1 MNMNGK
7 NLSNPFSTGGGGPH
21 FEAHVQASFVAL
33 MLTGGF
39 APCLPCY
46 PITKIQL
53 QAKFAGYD
61 TDDLIVFVES
71 SDSGQEH
78 KMFGQIKHSISITE
92 KDKMFGEVIQAAWN
106 DFNNTSLF
114 TRNSDV
120 VALITGPLSATDI
133 GDVRTILEWARHSPN
148 AIEFFEK
155 VGLAN
160 FSSQSKQTKLQAF
173 RTNLC
178 NANNGNPASEEQ
190 FFDFLKH
197 FHLLGYDLDIKT
209 GVTLSLLHSLIGQ
222 YARENVHSL
231 WTQLVDEVQSANKN
245 AGSITVDSL
254 VPERKSIIYYKTTG

>member
-1 MNMNGK
+1 MNGK

-33 MLTGGF
+33 MLTSGF

-53 QAKFAGYD
+53 QAKFAEYG

-133 GDVRTILEWARHSPN
+133 GDVRTILEWQGTRQYCMNLSTPN
-148 AIEFFEK
+148 PGLLPWIAIQR
-155 VGLAN
+155 GRQYWIWCALGN
-160 FSSQSKQTKLQAF
+160 
-173 RTNLC
+173 RTDV
-178 NANNGNPASEEQ
+178 
-190 FFDFLKH
+190 F
-197 FHLLGYDLDIKT
+197 
-209 GVTLSLLHSLIGQ
+209 
-222 YARENVHSL
+222 
-231 WTQLVDEVQSANKN
+231 
-245 AGSITVDSL
+245 
-254 VPERKSIIYYKTTG
+254 